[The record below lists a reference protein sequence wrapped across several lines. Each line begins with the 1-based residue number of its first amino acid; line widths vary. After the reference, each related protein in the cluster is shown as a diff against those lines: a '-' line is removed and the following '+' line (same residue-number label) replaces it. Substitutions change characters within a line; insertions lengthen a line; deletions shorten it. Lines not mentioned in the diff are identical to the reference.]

1 MLPIAGEPDWV
12 DALVLLLIPIAL
24 VVGGYLLL
32 RKGKGT
38 KSRGA
43 GSIII
48 AVVAAMFGAFGMVA
62 YAIPALDDFRNP
74 GVQFGTAV
82 LGNLVIWTICL
93 GALALAFRAVWPE
106 FRK

>member
-12 DALVLLLIPIAL
+12 DLLAIVFLPVAL

-38 KSRGA
+38 TSRRA
-43 GSIII
+43 GSIMI
-48 AVVAAMFGAFGMVA
+48 AVVASIFGAFGLAA

-74 GVQFGTAV
+74 GVQFGTAFV
-82 LGNLVIWTICL
+82 GNLVIWTICL
-93 GALALAFRAVWPE
+93 GALALAFRAVWSE
-106 FRK
+106 FHK